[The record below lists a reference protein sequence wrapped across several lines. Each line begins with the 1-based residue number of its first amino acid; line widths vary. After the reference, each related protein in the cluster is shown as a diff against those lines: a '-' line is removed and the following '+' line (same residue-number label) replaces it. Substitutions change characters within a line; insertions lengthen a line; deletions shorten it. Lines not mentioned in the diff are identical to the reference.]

1 MTLSICI
8 PIVNKNIKKSY
19 IIDVFNSYNFG
30 IIKIVDLIMLG
41 KNKRAFIHYSHWNNN
56 EKSLYIKQ
64 LLENGKD
71 FKIMYD
77 MPLFWK
83 CVKLYNN

>member
-30 IIKIVDLIMLG
+30 IIKKVDLIMLG

>member
-30 IIKIVDLIMLG
+30 IIKKVDLIMLG
-41 KNKRAFIHYSHWNNN
+41 KNKRAFIHYSHWNNS

>member
-8 PIVNKNIKKSY
+8 PKVNKNIKKSY
-19 IIDVFNSYNFG
+19 IIDIFNTYNFG
-30 IIKIVDLIMLG
+30 IINKVDLIMLG
-41 KNKRAFIHYSHWNNN
+41 KNKRAFIHYSYWNND
-56 EKSLYIKQ
+56 EKSLHIKQ
-64 LLENGKD
+64 ILEDGKD

-83 CVKLYNN
+83 CVKVYDN